1 MRAEEIMTREVVTV
15 GLSTTVRQAASLL
28 VERQIT
34 SLPVLDEDARVVGI
48 VSEVDLI
55 RDRMPRDPR
64 THLRPETHEQRDP
77 ALLVADVMS
86 TTVDCMSRYADTAD
100 LAALMVNNR
109 VRAVPITEGGRVI
122 GIVSRRDLLRTLMR
136 DDGAIRDEL
145 ARRLAEI
152 DPAAAPSWKLSVQ
165 DGVVTIRGGA
175 RNLRARQNATAI
187 ARSVPGVLRVHTGR
201 RFL

>member
-1 MRAEEIMTREVVTV
+1 MRADEIMTGDVVTV
-15 GLSTTVRQAASLL
+15 GLRTTVHDAAALL

-34 SLPVLDEDARVVGI
+34 SMPVLDDDARIIGI

-55 RDRMPRDPR
+55 RDRIPRDPR
-64 THLRPETHEQRDP
+64 THLRPEPSEQPDP
-77 ALLVADVMS
+77 ARTVAEVMS

-109 VRAVPITEGGRVI
+109 VRAVPITEGGYVV

-136 DDGAIRDEL
+136 DDDAIRDEV
-145 ARRLAEI
+145 ARRLLDI
-152 DPAAAPSWKLSVQ
+152 DSTAPGWKVTVS

-175 RNLRARQNATAI
+175 RERRARDSATAL